1 MKRHYFSESINAFCS
16 LTVEEIIGILI
27 MNNEFSSERTQTEAW
42 VRQIEIL
49 QPLLIGFNGSIFFE
63 YSIPRMGKRIDV
75 VLIIDNVIFILE
87 FKVGE
92 KEFLQAGIDQVWD
105 YSLDLK
111 NFHETSVSHL
121 IAPVLVATKAKE
133 VLISIATTNHSD
145 NLLFPIKANANSLL
159 HTINAVLE
167 YSDGENIDSDKWVLG
182 RYSPTPTIIEAAMAL
197 YNGHTVSDISRS
209 DATAQNLSHTSDA
222 VSDIIKLAKEKS
234 EKAICFVTGVPGAGK
249 TLVGL
254 NIATKHFDKEEGLT
268 SVFLSGNGPLV
279 AILREALTR
288 DKVKRVKASGKKIT
302 KGEVMSEVKVFI
314 QNVHHFRDDCLVDEF
329 APPFDHVAIFDEA
342 QRAWNKEMT
351 TNFMSRKKG
360 RPGFQF
366 SEPEF
371 LISCLDRHKDWA
383 VIVCLVGGGQEIN
396 TGEAGISEWIESL
409 NRSFPEWKVYISN
422 KLEDSEY
429 ASGKSLELIKEHK
442 YVSIKPELHLSVS
455 LRSFRA
461 EHLSLLIKNILD
473 LNIDKAKEYLVEIN
487 KKYPIVISRDLDKA
501 KQWLK
506 SKARGSERYGIVV
519 SSQAQRL
526 KPYAIDVKSPMDP
539 IHWFLDE
546 KDDVRSSYYLED
558 VATEFHVQGLEL
570 DWACVTWDADFR
582 YSDAGWQHY
591 SFVGNKWQ
599 NIRKEERKE
608 YLKNAY
614 RVLLTRARQGM
625 VIVVPPGDSDDPTR
639 MHEYYDSTY
648 EYLRLVGFEE
658 LS

>member
-16 LTVEEIIGILI
+16 LSVEEIIGILI
-27 MNNEFSSERTQTEAW
+27 LNNEFSSERTQTEAW
-42 VRQIEIL
+42 IRQIEIL

-92 KEFLQAGIDQVWD
+92 KEFLQAAIDQVWD

-133 VLISIATTNHSD
+133 VFISIATTNHSD
-145 NLLFPIKANANSLL
+145 NLLFPIKANANNLL

-209 DATAQNLSHTSDA
+209 DATSQNLSHTSDA

-254 NIATKHFDKEEGLT
+254 NIATKHFDKDEGLT

-409 NRSFPEWKVYISN
+409 NRSFPDWKVYISN

-473 LNIDKAKEYLVEIN
+473 LNIDKAKEYMVEIN

-506 SKARGSERYGIVV
+506 AKARGSERYGIVV

-539 IHWFLDE
+539 IHWFLDD

-599 NIRKEERKE
+599 HIRKEERKQ

-625 VIVVPPGDSDDPTR
+625 AIVVPEGDSQDPTR
-639 MHEYYDSTY
+639 MNEYYDTTY
-648 EYLRLVGFEE
+648 EYLKSVGFEE
-658 LS
+658 LT